1 MLVPLHL
8 LFLIFAHLTGFF
20 IHAATI
26 GDGRTSLI
34 NGKPIDYRSGSCSVD
49 GRNYASETSVPR
61 EDPCHYCICYR
72 GKVDCYWK
80 RCARIPNGCQV
91 MTLQDNCNPS
101 LYICEIPEKARN
113 APTYGRPLSNIESP
127 ARTLF
132 ISEAVPTTRSPSPA
146 IQFSIRPA
154 RQPVIIPPSRELT
167 PPERR
172 DYVIE
177 TPSRHL
183 TPPLKPAQQ
192 GRALNDDS
200 NNRQPSAFGL
210 RMKQKMRFKRSII
223 PAESRVLPHNIEEAF
238 PVDFQSIVESHVR
251 SKRAINGSGSDNH
264 HHHHHHHEEEDR
276 GCSILGVRYELGEVV
291 GVATDS
297 CQECRCAAQSLFCSP
312 KCCFKP
318 APLQLAGDT
327 IRFLEQGIDPQ
338 EGPQHPLYYI
348 QSEYV

>member
-1 MLVPLHL
+1 MLNN
-8 LFLIFAHLTGFF
+8 A
-20 IHAATI
+20 
-26 GDGRTSLI
+26 
-34 NGKPIDYRSGSCSVD
+34 
-49 GRNYASETSVPR
+49 
-61 EDPCHYCICYR
+61 
-72 GKVDCYWK
+72 
-80 RCARIPNGCQV
+80 
-91 MTLQDNCNPS
+91 
-101 LYICEIPEKARN
+101 EIPEKARN
-113 APTYGRPLSNIESP
+113 APTYGQPLSSIGSP

-132 ISEAVPTTRSPSPA
+132 ISEAVPATSSPSPA

-154 RQPVIIPPSRELT
+154 RQPEIIPPSRELT

-172 DYVIE
+172 DFVIE

-223 PAESRVLPHNIEEAF
+223 PAESRVLPHNIDEPF

-251 SKRAINGSGSDNH
+251 SKRAINASGSDNH

-291 GVATDS
+291 GTYT
-297 CQECRCAAQSLFCSP
+297 F
-312 KCCFKP
+312 
-318 APLQLAGDT
+318 
-327 IRFLEQGIDPQ
+327 
-338 EGPQHPLYYI
+338 H
-348 QSEYV
+348 